1 MQFKLTS
8 RTRKKGKGNAKVRGE
23 NDMEMKNE
31 NVKDAGLDWDRFE
44 IQSDARVKIETG
56 KKYEMGFSAVKQDEI
71 EVTDNEKTAEGK
83 MEIKKKIPVLI
94 LAVDFYDGKPAK
106 RELVVTSKRLVQ
118 TIRTY
123 FEKGLLFR
131 KMFELRKDGEGFQTH
146 YSMIS
151 LDDKPKAPSPTQ
163 NGEKSA
169 GAGGNPS
176 PAKRDEIGAFVN

>member
-1 MQFKLTS
+1 MKT
-8 RTRKKGKGNAKVRGE
+8 TEEKVK
-23 NDMEMKNE
+23 EM
-31 NVKDAGLDWDRFE
+31 DWDRFE
-44 IQSDARVKIETG
+44 IPSDNRIKIDTG
-56 KKYEMGFSAVKQDEI
+56 KKYELGFSAVKQDEI
-71 EVTDNEKTAEGK
+71 EVTDKERTAEGS

-151 LDDKPKAPSPTQ
+151 LDDKPHAPASTQGGRVEELGKGTSP
-163 NGEKSA
+163 SSYIIP
-169 GAGGNPS
+169 GAGNV
-176 PAKRDEIGAFVN
+176 EAFL